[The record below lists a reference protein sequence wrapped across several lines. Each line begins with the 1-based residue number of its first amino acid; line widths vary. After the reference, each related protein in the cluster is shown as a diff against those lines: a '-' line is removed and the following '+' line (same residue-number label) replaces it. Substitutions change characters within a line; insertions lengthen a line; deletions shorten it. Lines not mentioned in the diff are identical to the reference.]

1 MKEDFAIIKYLKGC
15 HAKDEATYFSFIRLF
30 SKYLSA
36 YCVLYT
42 GIYRGKL
49 CCLLERQ
56 YNKRKIIVP

>member
-42 GIYRGKL
+42 GIYRGK
-49 CCLLERQ
+49 
-56 YNKRKIIVP
+56 YVVFWKDSTIKGKS